1 MRHPIRTTMTAFL
14 MVAAVSFSGAALASN
29 AEEFIKKAAERTF
42 ASLGEAEISDEEL
55 AQRFRTILL
64 ETFDL
69 PKIARFTL
77 GRYWRRASESQRT
90 EYVKLFEDFVVL
102 AYSNRFR
109 DLTGKE
115 FRINSVRNLNDSESL
130 VVSEIVI
137 PSRPPVR
144 VNWRV
149 RNRGGAY
156 KVTDVTVE
164 GISMSVT
171 QRDEFA
177 AVIRNSGGRVDGL
190 LRALRKK
197 TGKD

>member
-1 MRHPIRTTMTAFL
+1 MKYLTRTMLTTL
-14 MVAAVSFSGAALASN
+14 LLVAVVFSSGQAVASN
-29 AEEFIKKAAERTF
+29 AEAFIKKAAERTF
-42 ASLGEAEISDEEL
+42 ASLGDTEITDEEL
-55 AQRFRTILL
+55 AQRFRAILL

-77 GRYWRRASESQRT
+77 GRYWRRASEAQRT
-90 EYVKLFEDFVVL
+90 EYVKLFEDFIVL

-109 DLTGKE
+109 DLSGKE
-115 FRINSVRNLNDSESL
+115 FRINSTRQLNGSESL
-130 VVSEIVI
+130 VVSEILI
-137 PSRPPVR
+137 PSRPSVR

-149 RNRGGAY
+149 RNSDGTY
-156 KVTDVTVE
+156 KVTDVSVE

-177 AVIRNSGGRVDGL
+177 AVIRSSGGRVDGL

-197 TGKD
+197 TGN